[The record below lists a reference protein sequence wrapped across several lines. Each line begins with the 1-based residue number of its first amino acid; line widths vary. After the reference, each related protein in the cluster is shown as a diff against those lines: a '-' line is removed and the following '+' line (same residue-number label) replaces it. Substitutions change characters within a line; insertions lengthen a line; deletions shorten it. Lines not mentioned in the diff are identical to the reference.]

1 MLSISKRHPWYFA
14 WHFVAVLAALVAAMP
29 AWAAEPATRK
39 AKAKAKV
46 PPPLTEYKGR
56 TIAPTMTYHG
66 ADWLIRQSRE
76 QEEHCRT
83 LIEAL
88 HVKPGDT
95 VCDMGC
101 GNGFY
106 SLEMATLVGE
116 EGRVLAVDIQ
126 PEMLH
131 LLKLRAKNAGV
142 ANIKPIHGSLV
153 DPKLPEGEVDLIL
166 LVDVYHEFSNP
177 EEMLVAMRKALK
189 PRGRLALVEFRLEDP
204 SVPIKLEHKMSKE
217 QIMKEIP
224 PNGFKLVEEFEKLPW
239 QHVMFFEP
247 AEGEDKGTER

>member
-1 MLSISKRHPWYFA
+1 MPSDRKWLWCA
-14 WHFVAVLAALVAAMP
+14 VLVVLAAGMP
-29 AWAAEPATRK
+29 LSAAEPAARKSK
-39 AKAKAKV
+39 AKAKI

-56 TIAPTMTYHG
+56 MIAPTMTYHG
-66 ADWLIRQSRE
+66 APWLIRAERE
-76 QEEHCRT
+76 TEEHCRT

-88 HVKPGDT
+88 KLQPGET

-106 SLEMATLVGE
+106 SLEMANLVGE
-116 EGRVLAVDIQ
+116 KGRVLAVDVQ

-131 LLKLRAKNAGV
+131 LLKLRAKNADV
-142 ANIKPIHGSLV
+142 TNIKPIQGTLV

-177 EEMLVAMRKALK
+177 EEMLLAMRKALK
-189 PRGRLALVEFRLEDP
+189 PHGRLALVEFRLEDP

-247 AEGEDKGTER
+247 AEGEDTEQSAKP

>member
-1 MLSISKRHPWYFA
+1 MRVLPRNLASNAVRDR
-14 WHFVAVLAALVAAMP
+14 VAGTLLVIAALAAFAFGTTT
-29 AWAAEPATRK
+29 AAEPASGQT
-39 AKAKAKV
+39 AAV

-66 ADWLIRQSRE
+66 ADWLIRESRE
-76 QEEHCRT
+76 KEEHCRT
-83 LIEAL
+83 LLKAIKL
-88 HVKPGDT
+88 QPGET

-106 SLEMATLVGE
+106 TLKMAKLVGKA
-116 EGRVLAVDIQ
+116 GRVLAVDIQ

-131 LLKLRAKNAGV
+131 LLELRAKEHGLN
-142 ANIKPIHGSLV
+142 NIERIQSSVV

-166 LVDVYHEFSNP
+166 LVDVYHEFSHP
-177 EEMLVAMRKALK
+177 EQMLVAMRKALK

-204 SVPIKLEHKMSKE
+204 SVPIKLEHKMSRE

-224 PNGFKLVEEFEKLPW
+224 PNGFRLVDEYEKLPW

-247 AEGEDKGTER
+247 EGD